1 VVEVGLPHPK
11 WRKGMSTKKDVIF
24 ELSPDIQSRVIGGL
38 LVDEYILTRFHRYVK
53 PEYFENPIHKEIVK
67 FIIDYYA
74 KHKTLTDVVELNHF
88 LKTKVSKTA
97 PQEVVNQVLEQ
108 IAKNT
113 NIKNFGYAMNII
125 VKFARDR
132 AIRNATINHAKL
144 LKKGKAEEAKRIL
157 DEAYKVGLE
166 EEREVES
173 VVEFLRREVPERE
186 VFVQN
191 WAERKR
197 LTILGGREKVGKS
210 LIVIDMMIHLAV
222 GENFLELNVPEPRR
236 VLYVQQ
242 ELAEIDLQNRL
253 KKMLPEEIP
262 NNLFHKTTTGAV
274 LKIDN
279 PDHRQIIHNDIEEIE
294 PDLVVFDPYQTFHT
308 KRENSNE
315 DMNAVLDYFYEIIHR
330 YNCGVF
336 LIHHFSKPGEV
347 ERTGAHQFRGAGA
360 LGDRPDILICM
371 NRLDKKYMKKLPL
384 DYDDYVELSFDLRS
398 DVKPLNTIAV
408 RDTERLQYAVT
419 EIGEQISKVTAENVS
434 AIVKAAGGEVEQKI
448 VMEGLTEIAGY
459 NAASDAIKNADRKG
473 YITKFRLPG
482 RGGPMMLK
490 LKK

>member
-1 VVEVGLPHPK
+1 
-11 WRKGMSTKKDVIF
+11 MSEKKKDLRF
-24 ELSPDIQSRVIGGL
+24 ELSQDIQSRVIGGL
-38 LVDEYILTRFHRYVK
+38 LVDEYTLTRFHRYVK

-74 KHKTLTDVVELNHF
+74 KHKTLTDTVELDHF
-88 LKTKVSKTA
+88 LKIKVSKTVPEA
-97 PQEVVNQVLEQ
+97 EIEAILKE

-113 NIKNFGYAMNII
+113 NIKNFEYVMNIV

-132 AIRNATINHAKL
+132 AIRNATMKHAEL
-144 LKKGKAEEAKRIL
+144 LNKGKAEEAKKIL

-166 EEREVES
+166 EEREAES
-173 VVEFLRREVPERE
+173 VADLLKRDIPERE

-191 WAERKR
+191 WAEGKR

-210 LIVIDMMIHLAV
+210 LIVIDLMIHLAE

-242 ELAEIDLQNRL
+242 ELAEIDLQNRF
-253 KKMLPEEIP
+253 KKMLPEEVP
-262 NNLFHKTTTGAV
+262 KNLFHKTTTGAV

-279 PDHRQIIHNDIEEIE
+279 PDHRQMIHNDIEETE

-371 NRLDKKYMKKLPL
+371 NKLDKKYIKKLPL

-398 DVKPLNTIAV
+398 DAKPLNTIAV

-419 EIGEQISKVTAENVS
+419 EIGEQISTVTAENVF
-434 AIVKAAGGEVEQKI
+434 AMVKAAGREVEQKI
-448 VMEGLTEIAGY
+448 VMEGLTERSGY
-459 NAASDAIKNADRKG
+459 NAASDAIKNAVKKG
-473 YITKFRLPG
+473 YVVQFRLPG

>member
-1 VVEVGLPHPK
+1 
-11 WRKGMSTKKDVIF
+11 MSGKKDLRF
-24 ELSPDIQSRVIGGL
+24 EPSPDIQSRVIGGL
-38 LVDEYILTRFHRYVK
+38 LVDEYILKRFHRYVK

-67 FIIDYYA
+67 FIIDYYEKYKA
-74 KHKTLTDVVELNHF
+74 LTDTVELDNF
-88 LKTKVSKTA
+88 LKVKLSKTVPEEEIEA
-97 PQEVVNQVLEQ
+97 VLKK

-113 NIKNFGYAMNII
+113 NIENFEYAMNTI
-125 VKFARDR
+125 VKFARDQ
-132 AIRNATINHAKL
+132 AIKIAAVKHAKL
-144 LKKGKAEEAKRIL
+144 FTQGKAKEAKKIL

-173 VVEFLRREVPERE
+173 VAEFLKRDVPERE
-186 VFVQN
+186 VFVQD

-210 LIVIDMMIHLAV
+210 LIVIDMMIHLAK
-222 GENFLELNVPEPRR
+222 GEDFLELNVPQPRR

-253 KKMLPEEIP
+253 KRMLADEVP
-262 NNLFHKTTTGAV
+262 NNLFHKTTTGDV
-274 LKIDN
+274 MKIDN
-279 PDHRQIIHNDIEEIE
+279 PDHRQILHNDIEEIR

-330 YNCGVF
+330 FNCGVF
-336 LIHHFSKPGEV
+336 LIHHFSKPGEA

-371 NRLDKKYMKKLPL
+371 NKLDKKYKEKLPL

-398 DVKPLNTIAV
+398 DEKPLDTVVV

-419 EIGEQISKVTAENVS
+419 DVEEHIVKVTAESVS
-434 AIVKAAGGEVEQKI
+434 TMVKEAGGEMEQKA
-448 VMEGLTEIAGY
+448 VMAGLMESGAGY
-459 NAASDAIKNADRKG
+459 NATLQAIKDAVWKG
-473 YITKFRLPG
+473 YVVKHRLTG
-482 RGGPMMLK
+482 RGAPLK
-490 LKK
+490 LKLKEPA